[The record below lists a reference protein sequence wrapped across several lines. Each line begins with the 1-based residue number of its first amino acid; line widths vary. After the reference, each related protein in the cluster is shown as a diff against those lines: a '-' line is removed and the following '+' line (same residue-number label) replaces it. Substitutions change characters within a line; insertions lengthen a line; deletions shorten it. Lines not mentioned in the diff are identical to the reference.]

1 MNKNFGILSI
11 ALIFILACSFI
22 ASPPPSSTAPPIP
35 PSQTSQ
41 IPTVIPPTSMVMPL
55 TQPASLGTI
64 ALDFVALLCDAQWM
78 NGAQH
83 LTACPDVNA
92 DHSGGYAVVIDPTSQ
107 GLPANTPVI
116 LTYAGTY
123 SAALFLRYQ
132 TFKVHAGDR
141 FRSTLRCSGPLN
153 PQCNVQFALEYYDA
167 QGKYH
172 SPFMQWDY
180 NPSMPDI
187 HLDADLS
194 SLVGQSVDFVLALR
208 PENGSSA
215 QDDGA
220 LWIAPHIYR
229 PNP

>member
-1 MNKNFGILSI
+1 MNKTIGLLSFF
-11 ALIFILACSFI
+11 LIFILACSF
-22 ASPPPSSTAPPIP
+22 AATPPTPTAIPIP
-35 PSQTSQ
+35 LTQTPQ
-41 IPTVIPPTSMVMPL
+41 IPTPILPTSTIMP
-55 TQPASLGTI
+55 TPPASLGTI

-83 LTACPDVNA
+83 LTACPPANA
-92 DHSGGYAVVIDPTSQ
+92 DHSGGYAAVIDPTTE

-116 LTYAGTY
+116 LAFPGTY
-123 SAALFLRYQ
+123 SAAIFLRYP
-132 TFKVHAGDR
+132 TITVHAGDH
-141 FRSTLRCSGPLN
+141 FRATLRCSGPLN
-153 PQCNVQFALEYYDA
+153 PNCDVQFALEYYDA

-172 SPFMQWDY
+172 SPFMQWNY
-180 NPSMPDI
+180 NPSMPDVQV
-187 HLDADLS
+187 DADLS
-194 SLVGQSVDFVLALR
+194 SLAGQSVDLVLSLR